1 MLDFINEIA
10 ESRIYRNADGLKGKT
25 AEDIARIAFLTVM
38 MLEVLRTVSKA
49 SAKSYAQ
56 KTLPFQ
62 SFKGMRTSA
71 TDLHN
76 LLVALANQDEYEN
89 KIKTNY
95 NINVPGLQFKRYLRD
110 VDNGYKNIPMDRNF
124 FLELERYFKISDSNL
139 KDIRRH
145 VMDWHRTSD
154 AEKRTVV
161 RKIKQLANAITIQN
175 DLYQTFKTK
184 VS

>member
-1 MLDFINEIA
+1 MLDFINELA
-10 ESRIYRNADGLKGKT
+10 ESRIYRNADGLKGKS
-25 AEDIARIAFLTVM
+25 AEDIAKIAYLTVM
-38 MLEVLRTVSKA
+38 MLEVLRFQDKS

-62 SFKGMRTSA
+62 QFQGMRTSA

-76 LLVALANQDEYEN
+76 LLVALASQDEYEN

-95 NINVPGLQFKRYLRD
+95 NINVPTLQFKRYLRD

-139 KDIRRH
+139 KGIRRH

-154 AEKRTVV
+154 SEKVVVV

-175 DLYQTFKTK
+175 DLYQIFKAK